1 MPNHIQPRPE
11 LAYVPVVVHGGFD
24 SARAAVDLLD
34 FSANINP
41 FGPSPRIW
49 DAMRAVDVARHPDPR
64 AAPLR
69 AFLAEHERLDV
80 GQVLAGN
87 GSTEL
92 IYSLA
97 NAYLRPGDHV
107 LIVGPT
113 FGEYAA
119 AAALMGAQVITL
131 HTRPEDGFQLD
142 IDELLALARQYTP
155 RMIFL
160 CNPNNPTGTFLAQA
174 QIARLLGG
182 CPGAL
187 LVLDESFISFVADG
201 WPARDLL
208 DAGNLVVLRSLTK
221 DYALTGLR
229 VGYAL
234 AAPDVIAALLKAQPP
249 WSVNGLAQAAAL
261 AALQDAV
268 HLRDSLATLARA
280 KAGLVQQ
287 LAQLG
292 FAPLPSH
299 VHFFLL
305 PVRSAKQRAQR
316 LLERRILVRDC
327 SSFGLP
333 TFLRI
338 AAQLPEANQRL
349 IAALAEIGDQ
359 G

>member
-11 LAYVPVVVHGGFD
+11 LAHVPIVVHGGFD
-24 SARAAVDLLD
+24 STRAAVDLLD

-41 FGPSPRIW
+41 FGPSPQIW

-69 AFLAEHERLDV
+69 TFLAAVERLDV
-80 GQVLAGN
+80 AQVLAGN

-92 IYSLA
+92 IYQLA
-97 NAYLRPGDHV
+97 NAYLRPGDRV
-107 LIVGPT
+107 LIVEPT

-119 AAALMGAQVITL
+119 AAALAGAQAIAL
-131 HTRPEDGFQLD
+131 RTRPEEGFQLD
-142 IDELLALARQYTP
+142 IDELLALARRFTP

-160 CNPNNPTGTFLAQA
+160 CNPNNPTGTFLAQG
-174 QIARLLGG
+174 QVVRLLES

-187 LVLDESFISFVADG
+187 LVLDESFISFVANA
-201 WPARDLL
+201 WPARNLL
-208 DAGNLVVLRSLTK
+208 EAGNLVVLRSLTK

-234 AAPDVIAALLKAQPP
+234 AAPDVIVALLKVQPP

-261 AALQDAV
+261 AALQDTA
-268 HLRDSLATLARA
+268 HLRDSLAALAEA
-280 KAGLVQQ
+280 KASLVQQ
-287 LAQLG
+287 MAQLAL
-292 FAPLPSH
+292 APQPSH

-305 PVRSAKQRAQR
+305 PVRSARECTKR
-316 LLERRILVRDC
+316 LIERRILVRDC

-338 AAQLPEANQRL
+338 AAQKPAENALL
-349 IAALAEIGDQ
+349 AAVLAEIRDQ
-359 G
+359 M